1 MDLYKQKFIEF
12 MVSCK
17 VLTFGDFTTKSG
29 RKTPYFINTGK
40 YETGEQIAKLG
51 EFYAEAII
59 NNFKNYN
66 VLFGPA
72 YKGIPLATTTAIALA
87 QKGVNV
93 GFCFNRKEV
102 KDHGEGG
109 SIIGAKLKDG
119 DNVLI
124 VEDVTTA
131 GTSVGETLSILKN
144 VANLSFSGLIVS
156 VNRQEK
162 GTDGRR
168 AFSLISQDYKI
179 KPRAIVNL
187 DDIVEFGY
195 KREVCG
201 KILIDEDAKKRIDDY
216 RLQYGAND

>member
-1 MDLYKQKFIEF
+1 MDGYKQKFIEF
-12 MVSCK
+12 MVECE

-40 YETGEQIAKLG
+40 YKTGAQIAKLG
-51 EFYAEAII
+51 EFYAEAIM
-59 NNFKNYN
+59 NNFQNYS

-87 QKGVNV
+87 KKNIDV
-93 GFCFNRKEV
+93 GFCFNRKET

-109 SIIGAKLKDG
+109 LLVGYPLKDG

-131 GTSVGETLSILKN
+131 GTSIGETLPILQNAAK
-144 VANLSFSGLIVS
+144 VSLAGLIVS

-162 GTDGRR
+162 GSDGRS
-168 AFSLISQDYKI
+168 AFALISQDYKI
-179 KPRAIVNL
+179 EPRAIVNI

-195 KREVCG
+195 KREVG
-201 KILIDEDAKKRIDDY
+201 GRILIDEDTKKRIDEY
-216 RLQYGAND
+216 RTLYGAD

>member
-162 GTDGRR
+162 GTDGRS

>member
-1 MDLYKQKFIEF
+1 LEQYKQKFIEF
-12 MVSCK
+12 MVECE
-17 VLTFGDFTTKSG
+17 VLTFGDFITKSG

-40 YETGEQIAKLG
+40 YKTGLQIARLG

-59 NNFKNYN
+59 NNFKNYS

-72 YKGIPLATTTAIALA
+72 YKGIPLATTTAIALS
-87 QKGVNV
+87 QKGINV
-93 GFCFNRKEV
+93 GFCFNRKET

-109 SIIGAKLKDG
+109 TIIGQQLKDG

-131 GTSVGETLSILKN
+131 GTSISETLPILQNTAN
-144 VANLSFSGLIVS
+144 VQIGGLIVS

-162 GTDGRR
+162 GSDGRS
-168 AFSLISQDYKI
+168 AFALISQDYKI
-179 KPRAIVNL
+179 TPKSIVNI

-195 KREVCG
+195 KREVGG
-201 KILIDEDAKKRIDDY
+201 KILIDKNVKERINCY
-216 RLQYGAND
+216 RAQYGAND

>member
-1 MDLYKQKFIEF
+1 MEQYKQKFIEF
-12 MVSCK
+12 MVECE
-17 VLTFGDFTTKSG
+17 VLTFGDFITKSG

-40 YETGEQIAKLG
+40 YKTGLQIARLG

-59 NNFKNYN
+59 NNFKNYS

-72 YKGIPLATTTAIALA
+72 YKGIPLATTTAIALS
-87 QKGVNV
+87 QKGINV
-93 GFCFNRKEV
+93 GFCFNRKET

-109 SIIGAKLKDG
+109 TIIGQQLKDG

-131 GTSVGETLSILKN
+131 GTSISETLPILQNTAN
-144 VANLSFSGLIVS
+144 VQIGGLIVS

-162 GTDGRR
+162 GSDGRS
-168 AFSLISQDYKI
+168 AFALISQDYKI
-179 KPRAIVNL
+179 TPKSIVNI

-195 KREVCG
+195 KREVGG
-201 KILIDEDAKKRIDDY
+201 KILIDKNVKERINCY
-216 RLQYGAND
+216 RAQYGAND

>member
-1 MDLYKQKFIEF
+1 MNQYKQKFIEF
-12 MVSCK
+12 MVNSQ

-59 NNFKNYN
+59 NCFKDYN
-66 VLFGPA
+66 ILFGPA

-87 QKGVNV
+87 QRGVNV

-102 KDHGEGG
+102 KYHGEGG
-109 SIIGAKLKDG
+109 GLIGAKLKDG
-119 DNVLI
+119 DNVII

-131 GTSVGETLSILKN
+131 GTSVGETLQILKN
-144 VANLSFSGLIVS
+144 TAKISVKGLIVS

-162 GTDGRR
+162 GADERS
-168 AFSLISQDYKI
+168 AFALISQDYGI
-179 KPRAIVNL
+179 NPYAIVTL
-187 DDIVEFGY
+187 DDIVEYGY

-201 KILIDEDAKKRIDDY
+201 KILIDEDAKKRIEEY